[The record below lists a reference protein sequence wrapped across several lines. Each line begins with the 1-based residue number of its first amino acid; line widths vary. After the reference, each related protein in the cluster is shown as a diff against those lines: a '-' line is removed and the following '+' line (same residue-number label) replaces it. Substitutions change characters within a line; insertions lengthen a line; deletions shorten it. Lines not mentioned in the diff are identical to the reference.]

1 MWECKWK
8 VLRKSIKIQNKY
20 LYPKEHIYRMTQ
32 AEILEY
38 VLEEK
43 MFAAIEVDIS
53 VPDDL
58 KEQFIEMAPIFKN
71 VSITKDDLS
80 DHMRQFLDGENINFK
95 SYRSL
100 AGSLQAK
107 NILLIPPL
115 LKWYVENG
123 LVVADIHQI
132 IEFQPKKCFKSFAN
146 KVTDDRR
153 AGTHSIGYNT
163 FPY

>member
-20 LYPKEHIYRMTQ
+20 LYPTEHVYRMTQ

-58 KEQFIEMAPIFKN
+58 KDRFIEMAPIFKN

-95 SYRSL
+95 SSRSL
-100 AGSLQAK
+100 VGCLQAK
-107 NILLIPPL
+107 NILLISPL